1 MMVNQYTAEE
11 LGKRID
17 RLWSEIVRQ
26 DYMNI
31 EELQLT
37 LGKYLATQML
47 VSFPKINEYKKII
60 DSEMSFHEQ
69 KTILVLEIYDR
80 VQRQQ
85 LNKKSAQLSVNS
97 KNELLKQ
104 LISVLKDVQSFE
116 ISLYTMKRLKTG
128 DEILETI
135 LSDYYGMVPDEKINL
150 LEAIE
155 EIVETKVFSTTT
167 NE

>member
-1 MMVNQYTAEE
+1 
-11 LGKRID
+11 
-17 RLWSEIVRQ
+17 
-26 DYMNI
+26 MNI

-37 LGKYLATQML
+37 LGKDLATQML
-47 VSFPKINEYKKII
+47 VSFSKTNEYKKII
-60 DSEMSFHEQ
+60 GSEMSFHEQ

-85 LNKKSAQLSVNS
+85 LNKKIAQLSVNS
-97 KNELLKQ
+97 KIELLKQ
-104 LISVLKDVQSFE
+104 LLSVLKDVQTFE
-116 ISLYTMKRLKTG
+116 TNLYTMKRLKTG

-135 LSDYYGMVPDEKINL
+135 LSGYYGMVPDEKINL

-155 EIVETKVFSTTT
+155 EIVETNVFSTTT

>member
-1 MMVNQYTAEE
+1 
-11 LGKRID
+11 
-17 RLWSEIVRQ
+17 
-26 DYMNI
+26 MNI

-37 LGKYLATQML
+37 LGKDLATQML
-47 VSFPKINEYKKII
+47 VSFSKTNEYKKII
-60 DSEMSFHEQ
+60 GSEMSFHEQ

-85 LNKKSAQLSVNS
+85 LNKKIAQLSVNS

>member
-1 MMVNQYTAEE
+1 ME
-11 LGKRID
+11 GK
-17 RLWSEIVRQ
+17 VRK
-26 DYMNI
+26 DCMNI

-37 LGKYLATQML
+37 LGKDLATQML
-47 VSFPKINEYKKII
+47 VIFSKTNEYKKII
-60 DSEMSFHEQ
+60 GSEMSFHEQ

-80 VQRQQ
+80 VQRQR
-85 LNKKSAQLSVNS
+85 LNKKIAQLSVNS

-104 LISVLKDVQSFE
+104 LLSELKDVQTFE
-116 ISLYTMKRLKTG
+116 TSLYTMKRLKTG

-155 EIVETKVFSTTT
+155 EIVETNVFSTTT

>member
-1 MMVNQYTAEE
+1 MVNQYTDEE

-17 RLWSEIVRQ
+17 RLLREIVRR

-37 LGKYLATQML
+37 LGKDLATQML
-47 VSFPKINEYKKII
+47 VSFSKTNEYKKII

-104 LISVLKDVQSFE
+104 LLSVLKDVQTFE
-116 ISLYTMKRLKTG
+116 TSLYTMKRLKTG
-128 DEILETI
+128 DAILETI
-135 LSDYYGMVPDEKINL
+135 LSDYYGMVPNEKINL

-155 EIVETKVFSTTT
+155 EIVETNVFSTTT

>member
-1 MMVNQYTAEE
+1 ME
-11 LGKRID
+11 GK
-17 RLWSEIVRQ
+17 VRK
-26 DYMNI
+26 DCMNI

-37 LGKYLATQML
+37 LGKDLATQML
-47 VSFPKINEYKKII
+47 VSFSKTNEYKKII
-60 DSEMSFHEQ
+60 GSEMSFHEQ

-85 LNKKSAQLSVNS
+85 LNKKIAQLSVNS
-97 KNELLKQ
+97 KIELLKQ
-104 LISVLKDVQSFE
+104 LLSVLKDVQTFE
-116 ISLYTMKRLKTG
+116 TNLYTMKRLKTG

-135 LSDYYGMVPDEKINL
+135 LSGYYGMVPDEKINL

-155 EIVETKVFSTTT
+155 EIVETNVFSTTT

>member
-1 MMVNQYTAEE
+1 
-11 LGKRID
+11 
-17 RLWSEIVRQ
+17 
-26 DYMNI
+26 MNI

-37 LGKYLATQML
+37 LGKDLATQML
-47 VSFPKINEYKKII
+47 VSFSKTNEYKKII

-97 KNELLKQ
+97 KIELLKQ
-104 LISVLKDVQSFE
+104 LLSVLKDVKAFE
-116 ISLYTMKRLKTG
+116 TNLYTMKRLKTG

-135 LSDYYGMVPDEKINL
+135 LSGYYGMVPDEKINL

-155 EIVETKVFSTTT
+155 EIVETNVFSTTT